1 MGINGIKMSRIFEKE
16 YRKLDKKIKDAAK
29 EKENVFRA
37 DPFHPS
43 LETHKLHG
51 KEKDVW
57 AFSINRKYRIKCVF
71 LDNDTVLFLDIG
83 LHDIYE

>member
-1 MGINGIKMSRIFEKE
+1 MGVVEIRTGRLFEKR

-29 EKENVFRA
+29 EKEAVFRA

-43 LETHKLHG
+43 LDTHKLHG
-51 KEKDVW
+51 KDKDMW
-57 AFSINRKYRIKCVF
+57 AFSINRKYRIKFIF
-71 LDNDTVLFLDIG
+71 LRNGDVLFLDIG